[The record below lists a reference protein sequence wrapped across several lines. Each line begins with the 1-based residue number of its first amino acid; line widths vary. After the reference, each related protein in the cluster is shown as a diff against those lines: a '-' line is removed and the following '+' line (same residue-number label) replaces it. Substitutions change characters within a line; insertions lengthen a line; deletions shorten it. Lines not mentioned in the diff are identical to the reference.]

1 VRYAVL
7 SDVHGN
13 LEALETVLTDV
24 RRGGPAVCLC
34 LGDTV
39 GYGPDPNECAA
50 CIRGLAG
57 PAIAGNH
64 DLAAIGALDTSAFS
78 PLARAAIEWTAG
90 VVSEDTRRWLVTL
103 PDRIEAPEFLAV
115 HGSPRDPFEEY
126 ILDLPTSLAIF
137 SEHAFSLCLVGHSH
151 VPGTFILEADGTV
164 SARALPVGE
173 RVPLARSSRYIVNVG
188 SVGQPRD
195 GDPRAAYLLL
205 DTETRTVMLRRL
217 PYPIAATREKMV
229 ARGLPIQLA
238 QRLSLG
244 R

>member
-24 RRGGPAVCLC
+24 RRWAPDLCLC

-39 GYGPDPNECAA
+39 GYGPNPNECAA
-50 CIRGLAG
+50 RIRELAG
-57 PAIAGNH
+57 PAIMGNH
-64 DLAAIGALDTSAFS
+64 DLAAIGVLDTSAFS
-78 PLARAAIEWTAG
+78 PLARTAIEWTIG

-103 PDRIEAPEFLAV
+103 PDRIEVPDFLAV
-115 HGSPRDPFEEY
+115 HGSPRDPIEEY

-151 VPGTFILEADGTV
+151 VPGTFILEANGTV

-173 RVPLARSSRYIVNVG
+173 TVPLARSCRYIINVG

-195 GDPRAAYLLL
+195 GDPRAGYLLL
-205 DTETRTVMLRRL
+205 DTGSRSVTLRRL
-217 PYPIAATREKMV
+217 PYPIAATQEKM
-229 ARGLPIQLA
+229 AALGLPNPLA
-238 QRLSLG
+238 ERLAMG

>member
-7 SDVHGN
+7 SDIHGN
-13 LEALETVLTDV
+13 LEALEIVLADV
-24 RRGGPAVCLC
+24 RRGRPDVCLC

-39 GYGPDPNECAA
+39 GYGPDPNECAGR
-50 CIRGLAG
+50 IRGLAG
-57 PAIAGNH
+57 PVIAGNH
-64 DLAAIGALDTSAFS
+64 DLAAIGALDISVFT
-78 PLARAAIEWTAG
+78 PLARTAIEWTIG

-103 PDRIEAPEFLAV
+103 PDRLVIDDFLAV
-115 HGSPRDPFEEY
+115 HGSPRAPFEEY

-151 VPGTFILEADGTV
+151 VPGTFVLEADGTV

-173 RVPLARSSRYIVNVG
+173 SVPLARSSRYIVNVG

-195 GDPRAAYLLL
+195 GDPRASYLLL
-205 DTETRTVMLRRL
+205 DTETRTVTLRRL
-217 PYPIAATREKMV
+217 PYPIAATQAKMT

-238 QRLSLG
+238 QRLALG

>member
-1 VRYAVL
+1 MRYAVL

-13 LEALETVLTDV
+13 LEALEIVLADV
-24 RRGGPAVCLC
+24 RRGRPDVCLC

-39 GYGPDPNECAA
+39 GYGPDPNECAER
-50 CIRGLAG
+50 IRGLAG
-57 PAIAGNH
+57 PVIAGNH
-64 DLAAIGALDTSAFS
+64 DLAAIGALDISVFT
-78 PLARAAIEWTAG
+78 PLARTAIEWTIG

-103 PDRIEAPEFLAV
+103 PDRLVVDDFLAV

-173 RVPLARSSRYIVNVG
+173 SVPLARSSRYIVNVG

-195 GDPRAAYLLL
+195 GDPRASYLLL
-205 DTETRTVMLRRL
+205 DTETRTVTLRRL
-217 PYPIAATREKMV
+217 PYPIAATQAKMT

-238 QRLSLG
+238 QRLALG

>member
-13 LEALETVLTDV
+13 LEALETVLADV
-24 RRGGPAVCLC
+24 RRGGPDLCLC

-50 CIRGLAG
+50 RIQELAG
-57 PAIAGNH
+57 PAIKGNH
-64 DLAAIGALDTSAFS
+64 DLAAIGALDTSRFS
-78 PLARAAIEWTAG
+78 PLARTAIEWTIG

-103 PDRIEAPEFLAV
+103 PNRIEVPDFLAV
-115 HGSPRDPFEEY
+115 HGSPRDPIEEY

-151 VPGTFILEADGTV
+151 VPGTFILGADGTV

-173 RVPLARSSRYIVNVG
+173 PVPLARSCRYIVNVG

-195 GDPRAAYLLL
+195 GDPRAGYLLL
-205 DTETRTVMLRRL
+205 DTEERTVTLRRL
-217 PYPIAATREKMV
+217 PYSIAATQEKMG
-229 ARGLPIQLA
+229 ARGLPSALA
-238 QRLSLG
+238 RRLAMG